1 MQTYRRFVS
10 YVYQYENGKK
20 SGNRGFIKVEAKGN
34 TCSLQISLKG
44 ICRDGN
50 GVCNAYGFKREE
62 GLLKGSLLAECP
74 VRTGIVQEQLVFLRN
89 EMGEAGYSL
98 HDLSGVI
105 FRGDDETMYGT
116 QWDDEPMKMENFQPD
131 ERRSGSGGA
140 GPHIADAGI
149 DGSEKSGSGTF
160 EAGIDRSGMSGSGR
174 AEPEIDGPQMG
185 GAGTA
190 EESAARPETGE
201 AGMAEA
207 EIPGPEISRAEIEE
221 AEISGPEIS
230 RAEIEEAKMPGP
242 EITGAEMTEPEMPGS
257 EITGA
262 EMAEPKMP
270 GAEMAGTGAA
280 DPEIAGSDAVR
291 PESARERI
299 TEPKGAGI
307 SQVVI
312 EAAVQEE
319 AGAQETG
326 TQGTEIQETEIQETE
341 AREIEMQETAEPEE
355 KWMPPKEQ
363 DPPAADGARSGR
375 DPIKHPE
382 EENRVKMSVYPP
394 GESRD
399 GNIPGIRKPQ
409 GSEREEL
416 VGDRIQTDERTQ
428 AAQGMDRWEEDPG
441 LPEVLD
447 TTVVLPDAQVQEGS
461 SQEYGEYEEEV
472 IVPDQP
478 GHIVPE
484 MEAENVQE
492 EMPQERSKPGK
503 KEFFP
508 FTDGVLEDCRRISM
522 ADLKCLDPRDQ
533 GMQNNRFVQHGYQM
547 FGHLLLAKITRN
559 SQYILG
565 VPGMYQ
571 KQEKFMADMFGFH
584 NFKCARKNGNR
595 PACFGYWYR
604 LIYPPKS
611 DRRDCR
617 AD

>member
-1 MQTYRRFVS
+1 
-10 YVYQYENGKK
+10 
-20 SGNRGFIKVEAKGN
+20 
-34 TCSLQISLKG
+34 
-44 ICRDGN
+44 
-50 GVCNAYGFKREE
+50 
-62 GLLKGSLLAECP
+62 
-74 VRTGIVQEQLVFLRN
+74 
-89 EMGEAGYSL
+89 
-98 HDLSGVI
+98 
-105 FRGDDETMYGT
+105 
-116 QWDDEPMKMENFQPD
+116 
-131 ERRSGSGGA
+131 
-140 GPHIADAGI
+140 
-149 DGSEKSGSGTF
+149 
-160 EAGIDRSGMSGSGR
+160 
-174 AEPEIDGPQMG
+174 
-185 GAGTA
+185 
-190 EESAARPETGE
+190 
-201 AGMAEA
+201 
-207 EIPGPEISRAEIEE
+207 
-221 AEISGPEIS
+221 
-230 RAEIEEAKMPGP
+230 
-242 EITGAEMTEPEMPGS
+242 
-257 EITGA
+257 
-262 EMAEPKMP
+262 
-270 GAEMAGTGAA
+270 
-280 DPEIAGSDAVR
+280 
-291 PESARERI
+291 
-299 TEPKGAGI
+299 
-307 SQVVI
+307 
-312 EAAVQEE
+312 
-319 AGAQETG
+319 
-326 TQGTEIQETEIQETE
+326 
-341 AREIEMQETAEPEE
+341 
-355 KWMPPKEQ
+355 MPPKEQ

-382 EENRVKMSVYPP
+382 EENRAKMSVYPP